1 MYTMNEANKYEP
13 VCIMHIFFLKRILL
27 FIQFL
32 EDTISYA
39 VSSSAGVQHMSAP
52 SLSHSK
58 RAELGD
64 ERCQSAELGTE
75 GVGFCQMIM

>member
-13 VCIMHIFFLKRILL
+13 VCVMHIFLKRILL

-32 EDTISYA
+32 EDTISYV
-39 VSSSAGVQHMSAP
+39 VSSSAGEQHVCSIFI
-52 SLSHSK
+52 SFQ

-64 ERCQSAELGTE
+64 ECCQSAELGTE